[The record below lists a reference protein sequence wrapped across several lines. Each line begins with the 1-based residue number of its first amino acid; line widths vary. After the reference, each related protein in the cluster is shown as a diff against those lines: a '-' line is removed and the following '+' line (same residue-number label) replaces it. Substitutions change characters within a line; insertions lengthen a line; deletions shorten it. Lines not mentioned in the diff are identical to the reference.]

1 MKKMEVAVQF
11 RPSPMSLFSW
21 NCKGLENSRTVNAL
35 KEVIKIEKPKIV
47 FLMET
52 KSSRDWMVKI

>member
-21 NCKGLENSRTVNAL
+21 NYKGLENSRTVNAL
-35 KEVIKIEKPKIV
+35 KEVIRIEKPKIF